1 MRSATD
7 TAGLTAL
14 VVITTDY
21 LRTPGQD
28 LDSFPDG
35 YVSLFP
41 ERKEEFPNSC
51 IQYYLGL
58 SEIA

>member
-35 YVSLFP
+35 YVSLSPKEKRNFP
-41 ERKEEFPNSC
+41 TRVSNTISV
-51 IQYYLGL
+51 YLR
-58 SEIA
+58 